1 MSAVLVTGATGF
13 IGGNL
18 ARALARRG
26 DAEVRAL
33 VRPSANDLAIRD
45 VSVRQMPG
53 DLLNPESLRRAMDG
67 CDGVYHCAAAYA
79 FWARNPAAIY
89 DANVGGTRNILDAAR
104 AAGVRRVVFTSSVS
118 TIGLPAGGASQ
129 PAPGSPMSDAG
140 LGDETMPPRTCQ
152 LVGHYKKSKYRAEQI
167 ALASGDD
174 DLEIVVVNPC
184 APVGKWDV
192 KPTPTGRI
200 PLDFARGRIPGYLDT
215 GMNLIDVADV
225 AQGHILAMARGRPGQ
240 RYILGHRNLHLRE
253 IFAILAEITGR
264 PPPRRRF
271 PYWLIAAAARCD
283 QWLEGDLLRRPPAI
297 PLEGIEVA
305 RHPMYVTSRKAVAEL
320 GLPQSPVAAAL
331 ENAVRW
337 FADYG
342 YLRRRR

>member
-1 MSAVLVTGATGF
+1 MTAVLVTGATGF

-26 DAEVRAL
+26 DGEVRAL

-45 VSVRQMPG
+45 VPVRRMPG
-53 DLLNPESLRRAMDG
+53 DLLDPESLRRAMDG

-79 FWARNPAAIY
+79 FWARHPAAIY
-89 DANVGGTRNILDAAR
+89 DANVDGTRNILDAAR
-104 AAGVRRVVFTSSVS
+104 AAGVLRVVFTSSVS
-118 TIGLPAGGASQ
+118 TIGLPDAGGG
-129 PAPGSPMSDAG
+129 PAGDG
-140 LGDETMPPRTCQ
+140 LGDETMPPKPYQ

-167 ALASGDD
+167 ALAAAGD
-174 DLEIVVVNPC
+174 DLEVVVVNPC

-225 AQGHILAMARGRPGQ
+225 AQGHILAMARGRAGQ

-253 IFAILAEITGR
+253 IFGILAEITGR
-264 PPPRRRF
+264 AAPRWRF
-271 PYWLIAAAARCD
+271 PYWLIAGAAWCD
-283 QWLEGDLLRRPPAI
+283 QWLEGGLLRRAPVI
-297 PLEGIEVA
+297 PLEGIRVA
-305 RHPMYVTSRKAVAEL
+305 RHPMYVSSGKAVAEL
-320 GLPQSPVAAAL
+320 GLPQSSVDAAL
-331 ENAVRW
+331 EKAVRW

>member
-1 MSAVLVTGATGF
+1 MTAVLVTGATGF

-18 ARALARRG
+18 ARALAQRG

-45 VSVRQMPG
+45 VPVRQIPG

-67 CDGVYHCAAAYA
+67 CHGVYHCAAAYA
-79 FWARNPAAIY
+79 FWAPNPAAIY
-89 DANVGGTRNILDAAR
+89 DANVAGTRNILDAAR

-118 TIGLPAGGASQ
+118 TIGLP
-129 PAPGSPMSDAG
+129 DAG
-140 LGDETMPPRTCQ
+140 LGDETMPPQPSQ

-174 DLEIVVVNPC
+174 DFQIVVVNPC
-184 APVGKWDV
+184 APVGQWDV

-225 AQGHILAMARGRPGQ
+225 AQGHILAMTRGRPGQ

-253 IFAILAEITGR
+253 IFAILADITGR
-264 PPPRRRF
+264 PPPRLRF

-283 QWLEGDLLRRPPAI
+283 QWLEGGLLRRPPAI
-297 PLEGIEVA
+297 PLEGIKVA

-320 GLPQSPVAAAL
+320 GLPQSPVDTAL
-331 ENAVRW
+331 EKAVRW